1 MGAKTEIAW
10 TDSTWTPIRA
20 RVKEGPLAGHVG
32 PHCERVSQGCVNCY
46 SETNN
51 GRCLPANGTGLPF
64 NRQSRDKVD
73 IFVDEKILTHPLH
86 WKAARRIFV
95 CSQTD
100 LFGEWVT
107 DEMIDRVF
115 AVMALCP
122 QHTFQCLTK
131 RPERMRKHVGAM
143 GTRCNSSFDDYDAS
157 RRVGARHCAE
167 SYPMHKKRW
176 PLPNVWLGVS
186 CEDQKTA
193 DERIPL
199 LLQTPA
205 AVRFVSLEPLLGPV
219 DLPPDWLA
227 FERCGGG
234 HITRSTKLD
243 WVILGGESGP
253 GARPMHLD
261 WVRSVRDQCQS
272 AGVAFFFKQAIIGGK
287 KVSMPVLDGRRH
299 AEVPRP

>member
-122 QHTFQCLTK
+122 QHTFQVLTK
-131 RPERMRKHVGAM
+131 REGRMQAWISAVHGAQRFGDLNEAARDIWAPHRHMFRSSCGISILPTQKHGMVPD
-143 GTRCNSSFDDYDAS
+143 N
-157 RRVGARHCAE
+157 
-167 SYPMHKKRW
+167 W

-186 CEDQKTA
+186 CEN
-193 DERIPL
+193 ERTIMERAGL
-199 LLQTPA
+199 LKQTPA
-205 AVRFVSLEPLLGPV
+205 ALRFLSLEPLLGP
-219 DLPPDWLA
+219 PGRIKLA
-227 FERCGGG
+227 G
-234 HITRSTKLD
+234 IS
-243 WVILGGESGP
+243 WVIVGGESGP